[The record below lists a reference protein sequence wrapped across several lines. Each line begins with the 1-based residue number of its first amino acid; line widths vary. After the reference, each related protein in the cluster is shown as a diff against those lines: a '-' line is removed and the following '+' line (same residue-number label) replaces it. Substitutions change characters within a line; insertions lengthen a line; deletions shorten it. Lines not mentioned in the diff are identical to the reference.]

1 MIDTS
6 RQNSLRR
13 ILVLNMYLLRIDD
26 LGKPKISVKVLSP
39 YSASITILNQS
50 IQEEAPYVV
59 CYKSLP
65 QVISVSGF
73 HLDDFAVRTSSSC
86 AN

>member
-73 HLDDFAVRTSSSC
+73 HLDDFAIGTSSSC
-86 AN
+86 TN